1 MFEIIGFFF
10 DFGCFEVPFLEQY
23 VSGTATWFPCLSF
36 FQCIFTCF
44 IDPRFLLSVPLGSRF
59 PGRHGQV
66 PKGNET
72 QGHFIVLLAGERREN
87 QGHDDMLCVSVFSLF
102 EVKQCHQEELPKSDE
117 EIRVTAAGS
126 VSVRFREGEQIGT
139 GDMQLC
145 GRLAFGQDWPLVV

>member
-1 MFEIIGFFF
+1 MAQLHGSLVYPFFNAF
-10 DFGCFEVPFLEQY
+10 SP
-23 VSGTATWFPCLSF
+23 VSSVKALILGSCCL
-36 FQCIFTCF
+36 F
-44 IDPRFLLSVPLGSRF
+44 IPSDSRF

-72 QGHFIVLLAGERREN
+72 QGHVIVLSAGERREN

-139 GDMQLC
+139 GDMQSC
-145 GRLAFGQDWPLVV
+145 RRLAFGQDWPLVV